1 MISFWERELE
11 SSNRDDFE
19 LESSSVMLNGI
30 FGAKLA
36 LKGYGAYFLIYSKK
50 KHQHYKQ
57 SQPQSNQQNKQ
68 RIHHFFE
75 DS

>member
-50 KHQHYKQ
+50 KT
-57 SQPQSNQQNKQ
+57 STL
-68 RIHHFFE
+68 
-75 DS
+75 